1 MTSPFLQEIC
11 VLLEVNAF
19 VVAMAVK
26 SSSSAARFA
35 GFTRYA
41 NASVALSATV
51 TLHLSEANAPCV
63 RVSEPAENTA

>member
-1 MTSPFLQEIC
+1 MMSPFLQEIC

-19 VVAMAVK
+19 VAAIAVK

-35 GFTRYA
+35 RIHAVYERVR
-41 NASVALSATV
+41 SVSATV